1 MSFISLCRLCNCFK
15 TNPQALNALKNERN
29 GLQTRGCPW
38 HLASYAELWICLCF
52 ETNVQKCSGHA
63 VFKVSYACMYI
74 MCNPTT
80 HPTYTYQIT
89 VDYDCTFMYIFD
101 SLLSEIVI
109 TYIHYLSTVI
119 QDKLL
124 LNLEHIKTLNL
135 TLVAPHCL
143 FIKEVYQRLHFVFL
157 PVTFIIINITPFTLR
172 RTNKKVV
179 IRCHYIS
186 IFQLRMTNF

>member
-1 MSFISLCRLCNCFK
+1 MACKRGVARGIWLHMLNCGFVYVLR
-15 TNPQALNALKNERN
+15 QMFRN
-29 GLQTRGCPW
+29 NREP
-38 HLASYAELWICLCF
+38 
-52 ETNVQKCSGHA
+52 GHA

-89 VDYDCTFMYIFD
+89 VDYDCTLMYICD